1 MNPEE
6 LLKTL
11 KDGGLDDDAIKK
23 LLADTLG
30 MLDAANVE
38 EDKED
43 EKADEADE
51 RAQAGQLLG
60 VAL

>member
-1 MNPEE
+1 MGPEE

-11 KDGGLDDDAIKK
+11 KDAGLDDDSVKK
-23 LLADTLG
+23 LLTDTLS

-38 EDKED
+38 EDKRD

-60 VAL
+60 VTL

>member
-11 KDGGLDDDAIKK
+11 RDGGLDDDAIKK
-23 LLADTLG
+23 LLGDTLG
-30 MLDAANVE
+30 MLDQAYAE
-38 EDKED
+38 HDAK
-43 EKADEADE
+43 DEADE
-51 RAQAGQLLG
+51 RKQAGELLG

>member
-11 KDGGLDDDAIKK
+11 RDGGLDDDAIKK
-23 LLADTLG
+23 LLGDTLG
-30 MLDAANVE
+30 MLDEAYA
-38 EDKED
+38 KHD
-43 EKADEADE
+43 EVDEADE
-51 RAQAGQLLG
+51 RKQAGELLG

>member
-11 KDGGLDDDAIKK
+11 RDGGMDDASIQK
-23 LLADTLG
+23 LLSDCLASLQGPAENEPPAMD
-30 MLDAANVE
+30 E
-38 EDKED
+38 EK
-43 EKADEADE
+43 EKAGE
-51 RAQAGQLLG
+51 LLG

>member
-11 KDGGLDDDAIKK
+11 RDGGLDDDAIKK
-23 LLADTLG
+23 LLGDTLG
-30 MLDAANVE
+30 MLDEAYANH
-38 EDKED
+38 DKE
-43 EKADEADE
+43 DEADE
-51 RAQAGQLLG
+51 RKQAGELLG

>member
-1 MNPEE
+1 MTPEE

-11 KDGGLDDDAIKK
+11 RDGGMDDDSVKK

-30 MLDAANVE
+30 MLDQAYAE
-38 EDKED
+38 HDKV
-43 EKADEADE
+43 DEADE
-51 RAQAGQLLG
+51 RKQAGELLG